1 MLPAFEWD
9 PDKARRNFRK
19 HRIHFAEAVTV
30 FHDPWARFREDP
42 AHSGAEERG
51 KIIGYSNYNRLLAV
65 IFTERYESIRII
77 SAWKATTSEKA
88 AYGEDHR

>member
-30 FHDPWARFREDP
+30 FHDPWARFRDDP

-51 KIIGYSNYNRLLAV
+51 KIAELDDL
-65 IFTERYESIRII
+65 
-77 SAWKATTSEKA
+77 SASPELRT
-88 AYGEDHR
+88 